1 MKSICPHGRAGPGH
15 RARQSCSEAWPP
27 GPWSLSRDAAVTAVQ
42 WPAHTGIQS
51 MLVKP
56 RVTTGA
62 WEAQFHCGSS
72 PLSLPNF
79 PQESKGSSAA
89 LNESRLSCLL
99 NGFVFHPVGGW
110 GHTERLLPGEAPS
123 AGASGRGTRVGRGQG
138 SRFPTVRLDLSSTGV
153 AAASREH
160 RNRVLWGN

>member
-27 GPWSLSRDAAVTAVQ
+27 GPWSLSRDATVTAVQ

-51 MLVKP
+51 MLVKQ
-56 RVTTGA
+56 RASA
-62 WEAQFHCGSS
+62 WEAQFHLGSS

-79 PQESKGSSAA
+79 HQESKGSSGA

-99 NGFVFHPVGGW
+99 NGFVFRPAGGW
-110 GHTERLLPGEAPS
+110 GHTERLLPGEAPA
-123 AGASGRGTRVGRGQG
+123 AGASGRGPRVVRGQG
-138 SRFPTVRLDLSSTGV
+138 SRFPTGRLDLSSTGV